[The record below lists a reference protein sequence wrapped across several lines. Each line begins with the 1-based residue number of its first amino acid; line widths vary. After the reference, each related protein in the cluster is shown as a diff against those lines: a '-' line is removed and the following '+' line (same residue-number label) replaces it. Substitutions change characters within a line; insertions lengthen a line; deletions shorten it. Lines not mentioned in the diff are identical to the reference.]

1 MIIGL
6 TGGIGSGKS
15 AAAALF
21 KDIGIDLIDADDLA
35 RDSLNMNSEGYKL
48 FIEEF
53 GDKYLDE
60 NKNINRELI
69 RKLIFNNSDAKSKL
83 ENIIH
88 PIVRSGIETFIKNK
102 KSDYC
107 IIVVPLIFETNS
119 SKIYDRILVIDCD
132 VGVQISRTSKRDNQT
147 KSDIEN
153 IVNKQATREQRL
165 SIADEVIVNNGSLDL
180 LRNEVLKIHKKYLEI
195 IKNGYVAEV

>member
-21 KDIGIDLIDADDLA
+21 KDIGVELIDADDLA
-35 RDSLNMNSEGYKL
+35 RDSLNINSEGYKL
-48 FIEEF
+48 FIDEF

-69 RKLIFNNSDAKSKL
+69 RKLIFNDSNAKSKL

-88 PIVRSGIETFIKNK
+88 PIVRSGIETFIRNT
-102 KSDYC
+102 KSNYC

-132 VGVQISRTSKRDNQT
+132 VDVQISRTSKRDNQA

-153 IVNKQATREQRL
+153 IINKQATREQRL
-165 SIADEVIVNNGSLDL
+165 SIADDVIVNNGSLDL
-180 LRNEVLKIHKKYLEI
+180 LRMEVLKIHKKYLEI
-195 IKNGYVAEV
+195 VKNG

>member
-21 KDIGIDLIDADDLA
+21 KDIGVDLIDADDLA
-35 RDSLNMNSEGYKL
+35 RDSLNINSEGYKL

-69 RKLIFNNSDAKSKL
+69 RKLIFNDSDAKSKL

-88 PIVRSGIETFIKNK
+88 PIVRSGIETFIRNT
-102 KSDYC
+102 KSNYC

-119 SKIYDRILVIDCD
+119 SKIYDRVLVIDCD
-132 VGVQISRTSKRDNQT
+132 VDVQISRTSKRDNQA

-153 IVNKQATREQRL
+153 IINKQATREQRL
-165 SIADEVIVNNGSLDL
+165 SIADDVIVNNGSLDL
-180 LRNEVLKIHKKYLEI
+180 LRMEVLKIHKKYLEI
-195 IKNGYVAEV
+195 VKNG

>member
-21 KDIGIDLIDADDLA
+21 KDIGVDLIDADDLA
-35 RDSLNMNSEGYKL
+35 RDSLSINSEGYKL

-69 RKLIFNNSDAKSKL
+69 RKLIFNDSDAKSKL

-88 PIVRSGIETFIKNK
+88 PIVRSGIESFIKNT
-102 KSDYC
+102 KSNYC

-119 SKIYDRILVIDCD
+119 SKIYDRVLVIDCD
-132 VGVQISRTSKRDNQT
+132 VDVQISRTSKRDNQT

-153 IVNKQATREQRL
+153 IINKQASREQRL
-165 SIADEVIVNNGSLDL
+165 SIADDVIVNNGSFDL

-195 IKNGYVAEV
+195 IKNG

>member
-69 RKLIFNNSDAKSKL
+69 RKLIFNDSDVKSKL

-132 VGVQISRTSKRDNQT
+132 VDVQISRTSKRDNQT
-147 KSDIEN
+147 KSDIKN

-195 IKNGYVAEV
+195 IKNG

>member
-15 AAAALF
+15 AVATLF
-21 KDIGIDLIDADDLA
+21 KDIGVDLIDADDLA
-35 RDSLNMNSEGYKL
+35 RDSLNINSEGYKL
-48 FIEEF
+48 FIDEF

-69 RKLIFNNSDAKSKL
+69 RKLIFNDSDAKSKL

-88 PIVRSGIETFIKNK
+88 PIVRSGIETFIRNT
-102 KSDYC
+102 KSNYC

-132 VGVQISRTSKRDNQT
+132 VDVQISRTSKRDNQA

-153 IVNKQATREQRL
+153 IINKQATREQRL
-165 SIADEVIVNNGSLDL
+165 SIADDVIVNNGSLDL
-180 LRNEVLKIHKKYLEI
+180 LRDEVLKIHKKYLEI
-195 IKNGYVAEV
+195 VKNG

>member
-21 KDIGIDLIDADDLA
+21 KDIGVDCIDADDLA
-35 RDSLNMNSEGYKL
+35 RDSLSINSEGYKL
-48 FIEEF
+48 FIEKF
-53 GDKYLDE
+53 GDKYLNE

-69 RKLIFNNSDAKSKL
+69 RKLIFNDSDAKSKL

-119 SKIYDRILVIDCD
+119 SKIYDRVLVIDCD
-132 VGVQISRTSKRDNQT
+132 VDVQISRTSKRDNQT

-153 IVNKQATREQRL
+153 IINKQATREQRL
-165 SIADEVIVNNGSLDL
+165 SIAHDVIVNNGSLDV

-195 IKNGYVAEV
+195 IKNG

>member
-21 KDIGIDLIDADDLA
+21 KDIGVDFIDADDLA
-35 RDSLNMNSEGYKL
+35 RDSLSINSEGYKL
-48 FIEEF
+48 FIKEF

-69 RKLIFNNSDAKSKL
+69 RKLIFNDSDAKSKL

-119 SKIYDRILVIDCD
+119 SNIYDRVLVIDCD
-132 VGVQISRTSKRDNQT
+132 VDVQISRTSKRDNQT

-153 IVNKQATREQRL
+153 IINKQATREQRL

-195 IKNGYVAEV
+195 IKNG

>member
-21 KDIGIDLIDADDLA
+21 KGIGVDLIDADDLA
-35 RDSLNMNSEGYKL
+35 RDSLNINSEGYKL

-69 RKLIFNNSDAKSKL
+69 RKLIFNDSDAKSKL

-88 PIVRSGIETFIKNK
+88 PIVRSGIETFIKNT

-119 SKIYDRILVIDCD
+119 SKIYDRVLVIDCD
-132 VGVQISRTSKRDNQT
+132 VDVQISRTSKRDNQT

-153 IVNKQATREQRL
+153 IINKQATREQRL

-180 LRNEVLKIHKKYLEI
+180 LRSEVLKIHKKYLEI
-195 IKNGYVAEV
+195 IKNG

>member
-21 KDIGIDLIDADDLA
+21 KDIGVDLIDADDLA
-35 RDSLNMNSEGYKL
+35 RDSLNINSEGYKL
-48 FIEEF
+48 FIDEF

-60 NKNINRELI
+60 DKNINRELI
-69 RKLIFNNSDAKSKL
+69 RKLIFNDSNAKSKL

-119 SKIYDRILVIDCD
+119 SKIYDRVLVIDCD
-132 VGVQISRTSKRDNQT
+132 VDVQISRTSKRDNQT
-147 KSDIEN
+147 KSDIKN

-195 IKNGYVAEV
+195 IKNG

>member
-21 KDIGIDLIDADDLA
+21 KDIGVDLIDADDLA
-35 RDSLNMNSEGYKL
+35 RDSLSINSEGYKL

-69 RKLIFNNSDAKSKL
+69 RKLIFNDPDAKSKL

-88 PIVRSGIETFIKNK
+88 PIVRSGIESFIKNT
-102 KSDYC
+102 KSNYC

-119 SKIYDRILVIDCD
+119 SKIYDRVLVIDCD
-132 VGVQISRTSKRDNQT
+132 VDVQISRTSKRDNQT

-153 IVNKQATREQRL
+153 IINKQATREQRL
-165 SIADEVIVNNGSLDL
+165 SIADDVIVNNGSLDL
-180 LRNEVLKIHKKYLEI
+180 LRNEVLKIHKKNLEI
-195 IKNGYVAEV
+195 VKNG

>member
-21 KDIGIDLIDADDLA
+21 KDIGVDLIDADDLA
-35 RDSLNMNSEGYKL
+35 RDSLSINSEGYKL

-69 RKLIFNNSDAKSKL
+69 RKLIFNDSDAKSKL
-83 ENIIH
+83 ESIIH

-107 IIVVPLIFETNS
+107 IIVVPLIYETNS
-119 SKIYDRILVIDCD
+119 SKIYDRVLVIDCD
-132 VGVQISRTSKRDNQT
+132 VDVQISRTSKRDNQT

-153 IVNKQATREQRL
+153 IINKQATREQRL
-165 SIADEVIVNNGSLDL
+165 SIADDVIVNNGSLDL

-195 IKNGYVAEV
+195 VKNG

>member
-21 KDIGIDLIDADDLA
+21 KDIGVDLIDADDLA
-35 RDSLNMNSEGYKL
+35 RDSLSINSEGYKL

-69 RKLIFNNSDAKSKL
+69 RKLIFNDSDAKSKL
-83 ENIIH
+83 ESIIH

-119 SKIYDRILVIDCD
+119 SKIYDRVLVIDCD
-132 VGVQISRTSKRDNQT
+132 VDVQISRTSKRDNQT

-165 SIADEVIVNNGSLDL
+165 SIADDVIVNNGSLDL

-195 IKNGYVAEV
+195 VKNG

>member
-21 KDIGIDLIDADDLA
+21 KDIGVDLIDADDLA
-35 RDSLNMNSEGYKL
+35 RDSLNINSEGYKL
-48 FIEEF
+48 FIDEF

-69 RKLIFNNSDAKSKL
+69 RKLIFNDSDAKLKL

-88 PIVRSGIETFIKNK
+88 PIVRSGIETFIRNT
-102 KSDYC
+102 KSNYC

-132 VGVQISRTSKRDNQT
+132 VDVQISRTSKRDNQA

-153 IVNKQATREQRL
+153 IINKQATREQRL
-165 SIADEVIVNNGSLDL
+165 SIADDVIVNNGSLDL
-180 LRNEVLKIHKKYLEI
+180 LRMEVLKIHKKYLEI
-195 IKNGYVAEV
+195 FKNG

>member
-21 KDIGIDLIDADDLA
+21 KDIGVDLIDADDLA
-35 RDSLNMNSEGYKL
+35 RDSLNINSEGYKL
-48 FIEEF
+48 FIDEF

-69 RKLIFNNSDAKSKL
+69 RKLIFNDSDAKSKL

-119 SKIYDRILVIDCD
+119 SKIYDRVLVIDCD
-132 VGVQISRTSKRDNQT
+132 VDVQISRTSKRDNQT
-147 KSDIEN
+147 KSDIKN

-195 IKNGYVAEV
+195 IKNG

>member
-21 KDIGIDLIDADDLA
+21 KDIGVDLIDADDLA
-35 RDSLNMNSEGYKL
+35 RNSLNINSEGYKL
-48 FIEEF
+48 FIDEF

-60 NKNINRELI
+60 NKNINRGLI
-69 RKLIFNNSDAKSKL
+69 RKLIFNDPDAKSKL

-88 PIVRSGIETFIKNK
+88 PVVRSGIETFIRNT
-102 KSDYC
+102 KSNYC

-132 VGVQISRTSKRDNQT
+132 VDVQISRTSKRDNQT

-153 IVNKQATREQRL
+153 IINKQATREQRL
-165 SIADEVIVNNGSLDL
+165 SIADDVIVNNGSLDL
-180 LRNEVLKIHKKYLEI
+180 LRVEVLKIHKKYLEI
-195 IKNGYVAEV
+195 VKNG

>member
-60 NKNINRELI
+60 NRNINRELI
-69 RKLIFNNSDAKSKL
+69 RKLIFNDSDVKSKL

-88 PIVRSGIETFIKNK
+88 PIVRSGIETFIKNT
-102 KSDYC
+102 KSNYC

-119 SKIYDRILVIDCD
+119 SKIYDRVLVIDCD
-132 VGVQISRTSKRDNQT
+132 VDVQISRTSKRDNQT

-153 IVNKQATREQRL
+153 IINKQATREQRL
-165 SIADEVIVNNGSLDL
+165 SIADDVIVNNGSLDL
-180 LRNEVLKIHKKYLEI
+180 LRMEVLKIHKKYLEI
-195 IKNGYVAEV
+195 VKNG

>member
-15 AAAALF
+15 AVATLF
-21 KDIGIDLIDADDLA
+21 KDIGVDLIDADDLA
-35 RDSLNMNSEGYKL
+35 RDSLNINSEGYKL

-69 RKLIFNNSDAKSKL
+69 RKLIFNDSDAKSKL

-88 PIVRSGIETFIKNK
+88 PIVRSGIETFIRNT
-102 KSDYC
+102 KSNYC

-132 VGVQISRTSKRDNQT
+132 VDVQISRTSKRDNQA

-153 IVNKQATREQRL
+153 IINKQATREQRL
-165 SIADEVIVNNGSLDL
+165 SIADDVIVNNGSLDL
-180 LRNEVLKIHKKYLEI
+180 LRMEVLKIHKKYLEI
-195 IKNGYVAEV
+195 VKNG

>member
-21 KDIGIDLIDADDLA
+21 KDIGVDLIDADDLA
-35 RDSLNMNSEGYKL
+35 RDSLNINSEGYRL

-53 GDKYLDE
+53 GDEYLDE

-69 RKLIFNNSDAKSKL
+69 RKLIFNDSDAKSKL

-88 PIVRSGIETFIKNK
+88 PIVRTGVETFIKNN

-119 SKIYDRILVIDCD
+119 SKIYDRVLVIDCD
-132 VGVQISRTSKRDNQT
+132 VDIQILRTSKRDNQT
-147 KSDIEN
+147 KSDIKN

-165 SIADEVIVNNGSLDL
+165 SIADDVIVNNGSLDL
-180 LRNEVLKIHKKYLEI
+180 LRNEVTKMHKKYLEI
-195 IKNGYVAEV
+195 ING

>member
-15 AAAALF
+15 AAAVLF
-21 KDIGIDLIDADDLA
+21 KDIGVDLIDADDLA
-35 RDSLNMNSEGYKL
+35 RDSLNINSEGYKL
-48 FIEEF
+48 FIKEF
-53 GDKYLDE
+53 GDKYLNE

-69 RKLIFNNSDAKSKL
+69 RKLIFNDSDAKSKL

-107 IIVVPLIFETNS
+107 IIVVPLIYETNS
-119 SKIYDRILVIDCD
+119 SKIYDRVLVIDCD
-132 VGVQISRTSKRDNQT
+132 VDVQISRTSKRDNQV

-153 IVNKQATREQRL
+153 IINKQATREQRL
-165 SIADEVIVNNGSLDL
+165 SIADDVIVNNGSLDL
-180 LRNEVLKIHKKYLEI
+180 LRMEVLKIHKKYLEI
-195 IKNGYVAEV
+195 VKNG

>member
-21 KDIGIDLIDADDLA
+21 KDIGVDLIDADDLA
-35 RDSLNMNSEGYKL
+35 RNSLNINSEGYKL
-48 FIEEF
+48 FIDEF

-60 NKNINRELI
+60 NKNINRGLI
-69 RKLIFNNSDAKSKL
+69 RKLIFNDPDAKSKL

-88 PIVRSGIETFIKNK
+88 PIVRSGIETFIRNT
-102 KSDYC
+102 KSNYC

-132 VGVQISRTSKRDNQT
+132 VDVQISRTSKRDNQT

-153 IVNKQATREQRL
+153 IINKQATREQRL
-165 SIADEVIVNNGSLDL
+165 SIADDVIVNNGSLDL
-180 LRNEVLKIHKKYLEI
+180 LRVEVLKIHKKYLEI
-195 IKNGYVAEV
+195 VKNG

>member
-15 AAAALF
+15 AVATLF
-21 KDIGIDLIDADDLA
+21 KDIGVDLIDADDLA
-35 RDSLNMNSEGYKL
+35 RDSLNINSEGYKL
-48 FIEEF
+48 FIDEF

-69 RKLIFNNSDAKSKL
+69 RKLIFNDSDAKSKL

-88 PIVRSGIETFIKNK
+88 PIVRSGIETFIRNT
-102 KSDYC
+102 KSNYC

-132 VGVQISRTSKRDNQT
+132 VDVQISRTSKRDNQA

-153 IVNKQATREQRL
+153 IINKQATREQRL
-165 SIADEVIVNNGSLDL
+165 SIADDVIVNNGSLDL

-195 IKNGYVAEV
+195 IKNG

>member
-15 AAAALF
+15 AAAGLF
-21 KDIGIDLIDADDLA
+21 KDIGVDLIDADDLA
-35 RDSLNMNSEGYKL
+35 RDALNRNSKGYKL
-48 FIEEF
+48 FIEQF

-60 NKNINRELI
+60 YKNINRELI
-69 RKLIFNNSDAKSKL
+69 RKLIFNDSAAKSKL

-88 PIVRSGIETFIKNK
+88 PIVRSGIEAFIKNT

-119 SKIYDRILVIDCD
+119 LKLYDRVLVIDCD

-147 KSDIEN
+147 KREIEN
-153 IVNKQATREQRL
+153 IVNRQASREQRL

-180 LRNEVLKIHKKYLEI
+180 LRNEVLKIHKKYMEI
-195 IKNGYVAEV
+195 IKNG

>member
-21 KDIGIDLIDADDLA
+21 NNIGVDLIDADDLA
-35 RDSLNMNSEGYKL
+35 RDSLNINSEGYRL

-53 GDKYLDE
+53 GDEYLDE
-60 NKNINRELI
+60 NNNINRELI
-69 RKLIFNNSDAKSKL
+69 RKLIFNDSDAKSKL

-88 PIVRSGIETFIKNK
+88 PIVRTGIETFIKNK

-119 SKIYDRILVIDCD
+119 SKIYDRVLVIDCD
-132 VGVQISRTSKRDNQT
+132 VDVQISRTSKRDNQT

-165 SIADEVIVNNGSLDL
+165 SIADDVIVNNGSLDL
-180 LRNEVLKIHKKYLEI
+180 LRNEVLKMHNKYLEI
-195 IKNGYVAEV
+195 IKNG

>member
-21 KDIGIDLIDADDLA
+21 KDIGVDLIDADDLA
-35 RDSLNMNSEGYKL
+35 RDSLSINSEGYKL

-69 RKLIFNNSDAKSKL
+69 RKLIFDDSDAKSKL
-83 ENIIH
+83 ESIIH

-107 IIVVPLIFETNS
+107 IIVVPLIYETNS
-119 SKIYDRILVIDCD
+119 SKIYDRVLVIDCD
-132 VGVQISRTSKRDNQT
+132 VDVQISRTSKRDNQT

-180 LRNEVLKIHKKYLEI
+180 LRHEVLKIHKKYLEI
-195 IKNGYVAEV
+195 IKNG

>member
-21 KDIGIDLIDADDLA
+21 KDIGVDLIDADDLA
-35 RDSLNMNSEGYKL
+35 RDSLSINSEGYKL

-69 RKLIFNNSDAKSKL
+69 RKLIFNDSDAKSKL
-83 ENIIH
+83 ESIIH

-119 SKIYDRILVIDCD
+119 SKIYDRVLVIDCD
-132 VGVQISRTSKRDNQT
+132 VDVQISRTSKRDNQT

-180 LRNEVLKIHKKYLEI
+180 LRDEVLKIHKRYLEI
-195 IKNGYVAEV
+195 VKNG

>member
-21 KDIGIDLIDADDLA
+21 KDIGVDLIDADDLA
-35 RDSLNMNSEGYKL
+35 RDSLNINSEGYKL

-69 RKLIFNNSDAKSKL
+69 RKLIFNDSDAKSKL

-88 PIVRSGIETFIKNK
+88 PIVRSGIEAFIKNT

-119 SKIYDRILVIDCD
+119 SKIYDRVLVIDCD
-132 VGVQISRTSKRDNQT
+132 VDVQISRTSKRDNQT

-153 IVNKQATREQRL
+153 IINKQATREQRL
-165 SIADEVIVNNGSLDL
+165 SIADDVVVNNGSLDL

-195 IKNGYVAEV
+195 IKNG

>member
-15 AAAALF
+15 AAGALF
-21 KDIGIDLIDADDLA
+21 KDIGVDLIDADDLA
-35 RDSLNMNSEGYKL
+35 RDSLNINSEGYKL
-48 FIEEF
+48 FIDEF

-88 PIVRSGIETFIKNK
+88 PIVKSGIETFIKNK
-102 KSDYC
+102 KSAYC

-119 SKIYDRILVIDCD
+119 SKIYDRVLVIDCD
-132 VGVQISRTSKRDNQT
+132 VDVQISRTIKRDDQT
-147 KSDIEN
+147 KSETKKI
-153 IVNKQATREQRL
+153 INKQATREQRL
-165 SIADEVIVNNGSLDL
+165 SIADDVIVNNGSLDL
-180 LRNEVLKIHKKYLEI
+180 LSNEVLKIHKKYLEI
-195 IKNGYVAEV
+195 VKNG

>member
-21 KDIGIDLIDADDLA
+21 KDIGVDLIDADDLA
-35 RDSLNMNSEGYKL
+35 RDSLNINSEGYKL
-48 FIEEF
+48 FIKEF
-53 GDKYLDE
+53 GDKYLNE

-69 RKLIFNNSDAKSKL
+69 RKLIFNDSDAKSKL

-107 IIVVPLIFETNS
+107 IIVVPLIYETNS
-119 SKIYDRILVIDCD
+119 SKIYDRVLVIDCD
-132 VGVQISRTSKRDNQT
+132 VDVQISRTSQRDNQT

-153 IVNKQATREQRL
+153 IINNQATREQRL
-165 SIADEVIVNNGSLDL
+165 SIADDVIVNNGSLDL

-195 IKNGYVAEV
+195 IKNG

>member
-21 KDIGIDLIDADDLA
+21 KDIGVDLIDADDLA
-35 RDSLNMNSEGYKL
+35 RDSLSINSEGYKL

-69 RKLIFNNSDAKSKL
+69 RKLIFNDSDAKSKL

-119 SKIYDRILVIDCD
+119 SKIYDRVLVIDCD
-132 VGVQISRTSKRDNQT
+132 VDVQISRTSKRDNQT

-165 SIADEVIVNNGSLDL
+165 SIADDVIVNNGSLDL

-195 IKNGYVAEV
+195 VKNG

>member
-21 KDIGIDLIDADDLA
+21 KDIGVDLIDADDLA
-35 RDSLNMNSEGYKL
+35 RDSLSINSEGYKL

-69 RKLIFNNSDAKSKL
+69 RKLIFNDSDAKSKL

-107 IIVVPLIFETNS
+107 IIVVPLIYETNS
-119 SKIYDRILVIDCD
+119 SKIYDRVLVIDCD
-132 VGVQISRTSKRDNQT
+132 VDVQISRTSKRDNQT

-153 IVNKQATREQRL
+153 IINKQATREQRL
-165 SIADEVIVNNGSLDL
+165 SIADDVIVNNGSLDL

-195 IKNGYVAEV
+195 VKNG